1 MQTFSRENLQPP
13 GRLRTK
19 ASGRKSGGSK
29 VQVVTDKLVYPEG
42 PVAMSD
48 GTVILVDIAD
58 ESLKRVFPD
67 GTVDVVASVPGG
79 PNGAALGPDGRI
91 YICNHGGVDWID
103 VQGGRLRT
111 GTQRADYSGGSI
123 EIVDPR
129 TGVVQR
135 LYDRCGDHPLR
146 GPNDLVFDGT
156 GGFWFTDMGK
166 RRSRDMDLGSV
177 YWATADGSLIRE
189 VISGLISPNGIAL
202 SPDGQT
208 LYVAETYTGRIWSWS
223 VEAPGQVR
231 KLDWPSPAGG
241 ALFASPG
248 GRARF
253 DGLAVTQ
260 SGALCAAALDL
271 CAILE
276 FRGPGREPIVHPV
289 PDLLVTNL
297 CFGGSDMRT
306 CYATLSH
313 QARLVRLD
321 WHEAGLKL
329 HHSL

>member
-1 MQTFSRENLQPP
+1 
-13 GRLRTK
+13 
-19 ASGRKSGGSK
+19 

-42 PVAMSD
+42 PVAMPD

-67 GTVDVVASVPGG
+67 GTVAVIASVPGG

-111 GTQRADYSGGSI
+111 GTQRADYTGGSI
-123 EIVDPR
+123 DIVDLR
-129 TGVVQR
+129 TGACQR

-166 RRSRDMDLGSV
+166 RRPRDMDLGSV
-177 YWATADGSLIRE
+177 YWATADGSQIRE

-202 SPDGQT
+202 SPDGRT

-231 KLDWPSPAGG
+231 KLAWPSPAGG

-248 GRARF
+248 GRTRF

-260 SGALCAAALDL
+260 SGAVCAAALDL

-276 FRGPGREPIVHPV
+276 FRGPGDEQIVHPV